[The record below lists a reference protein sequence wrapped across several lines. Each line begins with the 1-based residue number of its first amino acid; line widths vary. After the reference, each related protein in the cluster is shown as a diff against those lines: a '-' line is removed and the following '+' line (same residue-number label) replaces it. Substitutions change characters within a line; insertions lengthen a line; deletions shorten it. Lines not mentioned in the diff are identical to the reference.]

1 MLSPET
7 RKPGDGVKF
16 RPRNLSQRMK
26 VQVVVD
32 TVGTIEKELDV
43 DVR

>member
-1 MLSPET
+1 MLSPKT

-16 RPRNLSQRMK
+16 GPRDHSQRMK
-26 VQVVVD
+26 IQVVVD
-32 TVGTIEKELDV
+32 PAEAIEKELDV